1 MKSNKLQF
9 NKQFLKDIELDEN
22 KLYYKK
28 SILNYLLNKYDLV
41 NKYCF
46 IVLPDHVLYKYKI
59 FLYIYIY
66 RCHIIT
72 IINNQVLTND
82 FTF

>member
-28 SILNYLLNKYDLV
+28 SILNYILNKYDLV

-46 IVLPDHVLYKYKI
+46 LLLPDHVLYKYK
-59 FLYIYIY
+59 LCNHNYIYS
-66 RCHIIT
+66 CHIIK
-72 IINNQVLTND
+72 IINNQISTNNV
-82 FTF
+82 TF